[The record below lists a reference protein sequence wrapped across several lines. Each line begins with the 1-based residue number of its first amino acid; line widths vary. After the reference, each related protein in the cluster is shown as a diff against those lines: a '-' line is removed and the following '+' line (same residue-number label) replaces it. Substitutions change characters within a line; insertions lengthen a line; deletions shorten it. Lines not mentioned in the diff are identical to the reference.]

1 MGAWEGL
8 GVPREL
14 QRSLSEQGFTS
25 PTPIQTLS
33 LPPAIFHHRDI
44 IGAAETVSLA
54 LVIVFVLLVFHF
66 RRREENRRREEILG
80 EEK

>member
-1 MGAWEGL
+1 MADTSAWEVL
-8 GVPREL
+8 GVPKEV
-14 QRSLSEQGFTS
+14 QRALGGQGFIS

-54 LVIVFVLLVFHF
+54 PDDSETSHESIA
-66 RRREENRRREEILG
+66 
-80 EEK
+80 